1 MNLTSLIYKNMKGLR
16 YKYVTFL
23 LSSVFSVTIFYLFA
37 SFVMHPNV
45 EFGSSVSETGVQIGL
60 LACEIII
67 VIFSFFFVWY
77 SSSAFIKSRAN
88 EFGLLSTLGASRRQL
103 SKMIFTESVIIG
115 EIAIGLGLLLGTLLL
130 RMFLSAM
137 SLLLKVDSPIE
148 FAIVSQAILYTF
160 IGYSLLFVFV
170 ALINVRGLKKGQ
182 IVDLS
187 RQSQKAKK
195 PPAFSWILGLFA
207 LLCLGVGYYLAWTTD
222 GRTVLL
228 RILPVIGIVCVGTY
242 FLFSQVSVGFLQ
254 TIKRN
259 KGVYYRGPNLLTVSE
274 LGFKVQDDVRV
285 LSITAILTA
294 VVLTAIGTLNIFS
307 QTLVEM
313 CEFAYPQAL
322 SVTIDGKLE
331 PHELEK
337 IELALRSEFQSD
349 GIHVQSGA
357 VLPGIMFRGAVW
369 DMYNVPVPLISE
381 EDYKVWAEESG
392 APYVEDVLPGE
403 AVMVGSYA
411 WADLAHTLHGDLQSR
426 VSGVDGEL
434 HESGIS
440 FVVCESIDIHLLNDP
455 YSGVLV
461 IDSTQMADLSQVAGP
476 RDNLTLISFEFSNWT
491 ESSKSVEKIS
501 DLLSAQ
507 IKDLDFEI
515 LSFSSRVSVYQEAI
529 QSRNLMLFLAV
540 FVALVFSVGMGSM
553 LHFRLFTDL
562 EEDRSRF
569 ASMKRLGVSWG
580 EIKAVITRQ
589 AAMLFFAPFALGV
602 VHSAFALEALIGTL
616 LSDPVI
622 AEIGL
627 PVLTSNKFRYMAVPI
642 AIFLALQT
650 IYFLISRKAYLDAMR
665 SSGDGSF
672 CFKES

>member
-45 EFGSSVSETGVQIGL
+45 EFGPSVSDTGVQIGL

-103 SKMIFTESVIIG
+103 SKMIFSESVIIG

-137 SLLLKVDSPIE
+137 SLLLQVDSPIE
-148 FAIVSQAILYTF
+148 FAIVPEAIVYTF

-195 PPAFSWILGLFA
+195 PPAFSWILGLLA
-207 LLCLGVGYYLAWTTD
+207 LLCLSVGYYLAWTTD

-242 FLFSQVSVGFLQ
+242 FLFSQVSVGFLR
-254 TIKRN
+254 TIRKN
-259 KGVYYRGPNLLTVSE
+259 KGVYYRGLNLLTVSE
-274 LGFKVQDDVRV
+274 LGFKVQDNARV

-294 VVLTAIGTLNIFS
+294 VVLTAIGTLNISS

-313 CEFAYPQAL
+313 REFDYPQAL
-322 SVTIDGKLE
+322 SVTIEGKLE

-349 GIHVQSGA
+349 GVHVQSGA

-369 DMYNVPVPLISE
+369 DWDMNVPIPLISE
-381 EDYKVWAEESG
+381 EDYKVWAEQSG
-392 APYVEDVLPGE
+392 APCVEDVLPGE
-403 AVMVGSYA
+403 AVMVGSYP
-411 WADLAHTLHGDLQSR
+411 WGDPPHTLCGDLQSR
-426 VSGVDGEL
+426 AFEVDYEL
-434 HESGIS
+434 DECEIS
-440 FVVCESIDIHLLNDP
+440 FVVCQSIDVNLLNDP
-455 YSGVLV
+455 YSWAMV
-461 IDSTQMADLSQVAGP
+461 IDSTQMRDLLEVAGP
-476 RDNLTLISFEFSNWT
+476 TDYLTLISFELSNWT
-491 ESSKSVEKIS
+491 ESSKSVEKIRAS
-501 DLLSAQ
+501 LSAQ
-507 IKDLDFEI
+507 IEDLDFKI
-515 LSFSSRVSVYQEAI
+515 LDFSSRVSAYQETI
-529 QSRNLMLFLAV
+529 QSRSLMLFLAV

-580 EIKAVITRQ
+580 EIKTVITRQ
-589 AAMLFFAPFALGV
+589 AALLFFAPFALGV
-602 VHSAFALEALIGTL
+602 VHSVFALKALVGTL
-616 LSDPVI
+616 LSDPII
-622 AEIGL
+622 AEMGL
-627 PVLTSNKFRYMAVPI
+627 PVLTSKTFRYMAVPI

-665 SSGDGSF
+665 SS
-672 CFKES
+672 EA